1 MPAPRS
7 DVGRLPPLGSLR
19 GPPEAQNRQL
29 GIGVDV
35 VDVPRF
41 ADLLARRGS
50 ALGDR
55 VFTAA
60 ELATCGGSAQ
70 RLAARFA
77 AKEAAAKALR
87 LGIGVVAWRDVE
99 VGRGDRGAP
108 VLRLHGEARRAAETL
123 GLDRWE
129 VSLSHDAARA
139 VALVVATGTRGT
151 VLRP

>member
-1 MPAPRS
+1 MPTRRS
-7 DVGRLPPLGSLR
+7 GVGRFPPLGALR
-19 GPPEAQNRQL
+19 GPAVAESGQL

-50 ALGDR
+50 TLGDR

-60 ELATCGGSAQ
+60 ELATCGGSPQ

-77 AKEAAAKALR
+77 AKEAAAKALG
-87 LGIGVVAWRDVE
+87 LGIGPVAWRDVE
-99 VGRGDRGAP
+99 VGTGDRGAP
-108 VLRLHGEARRAAETL
+108 VLRLHGAARRAAETR
-123 GLDRWE
+123 GLDRWA

-151 VLRP
+151 VLQP

>member
-1 MPAPRS
+1 MPASRS
-7 DVGRLPPLGSLR
+7 DVGRFPLR
-19 GPPEAQNRQL
+19 GALRGSADAEDGQL

-41 ADLLARRGS
+41 ADLLALRGS

-60 ELATCGGSAQ
+60 ELATCGGSPQ

-77 AKEAAAKALR
+77 AKEAAAKALG
-87 LGIGVVAWRDVE
+87 LGIGPVAWRDVE
-99 VGRGDRGAP
+99 VGAGDRGAP
-108 VLRLHGEARRAAETL
+108 VLRLHGEALRAAKTR
-123 GLDRWE
+123 GLDRWA

-139 VALVVATGTRGT
+139 VALVVATGARRT
-151 VLRP
+151 VLQR